1 MHHSG
6 GVIGYALVIVLL
18 LFLSVRLARS
28 FRRTNRMLKRPDYW
42 DPANGPDPSRPD
54 AHQHA
59 PDRPGSDGSPP
70 GHSDHTGFTGDH
82 GSAPSPSPGDS
93 GSAHPD

>member
-54 AHQHA
+54 GHQHA
-59 PDRPGSDGSPP
+59 PGRPDTDGS
-70 GHSDHTGFTGDH
+70 HSSHTDHTGFTGDH
-82 GSAPSPSPGDS
+82 GGGSSGGGGDA
-93 GSAHPD
+93 GGGHHG